1 MSDDDARTPDADD
14 RGRDE
19 RIGDLLEVPSLD
31 EVTRRRLVGRALAAA
46 PGAPAERPTRSRLA
60 LAVPVAAAIAVGLVI
75 GAVVVTR
82 PEDTTP
88 TAAPAP
94 SSTPTPQGDGERA
107 AGADDAPALAPA
119 ESTGITDL
127 GNLGTVTN
135 AEDLRTTAVVAQE
148 QLAAP
153 GTSQGRMLPCTET
166 PPADLGLATID
177 AAGSATVD
185 DAPVTILLGRAADG
199 VSSAVALT
207 VEDCAP
213 VLRTTL
219 GSTLPG
225 P

>member
-1 MSDDDARTPDADD
+1 MSDHDARSPDADEA
-14 RGRDE
+14 RRDE
-19 RIGDLLEVPSLD
+19 HIRELLEVPPLD
-31 EVTRRRLVGRALAAA
+31 EVTRRRLVGRALDAA
-46 PGAPAERPTRSRLA
+46 PGAPVERRPRSRLA

-88 TAAPAP
+88 TAAPEA

-119 ESTGITDL
+119 ESAGIADL
-127 GNLGTVTN
+127 GDLGTVTN
-135 AEDLRTTAVVAQE
+135 AADLRTTAIVAQE
-148 QLAAP
+148 QLATSDAP
-153 GTSQGRMLPCTET
+153 EGRILPCAET
-166 PPADLGLATID
+166 PPADLDLVTID
-177 AAGSATVD
+177 AAGTATVD
-185 DAPVTILLGRAADG
+185 DAPVTVLLGRAADG
-199 VSSAVALT
+199 VSTAVALT
-207 VEDCAP
+207 VEACAP